1 MHRDVAVPSGNVLI
15 AFFAGG
21 LLGVMSALLLAP
33 QTGGRTRSRIV
44 EQIRDGLRSGK
55 KERARGRLRRGRPRD
70 PERRD
75 DHAVVPPNGAAD
87 PGPGAP

>member
-21 LLGVMSALLLAP
+21 LMGAMAALLLAP
-33 QTGGRTRSRIV
+33 QSGGGTRSRIV
-44 EQIRDGLRSGK
+44 EQIRDGLRRGSK
-55 KERARGRLRRGRPRD
+55 GRLKRGKTRA

-75 DHAVVPPNGAAD
+75 DHAVPPNGAAD
-87 PGPGAP
+87 PRPGAP